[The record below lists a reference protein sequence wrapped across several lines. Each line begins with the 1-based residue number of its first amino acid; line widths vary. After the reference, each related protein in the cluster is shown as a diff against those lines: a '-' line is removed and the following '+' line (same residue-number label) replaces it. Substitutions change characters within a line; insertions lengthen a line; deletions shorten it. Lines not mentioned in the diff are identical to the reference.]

1 MMLGFVLLL
10 CKDGTE
16 EGVAAQLRTERGVE
30 EVCRTHGPYDT
41 IVKLKCKDNDEM
53 RSTIYYKI
61 RRIDDV
67 KSAVVLTS
75 LPGIEAD

>member
-16 EGVAAQLRTERGVE
+16 EEVAAQLRNENGIKE
-30 EVCRTHGPYDT
+30 ICRTHGPYDM

-53 RSTIYYKI
+53 RSIIYYKI
-61 RRIDDV
+61 RRISDV
-67 KSAVVLTS
+67 KSTVVLTS
-75 LPGIEAD
+75 LP